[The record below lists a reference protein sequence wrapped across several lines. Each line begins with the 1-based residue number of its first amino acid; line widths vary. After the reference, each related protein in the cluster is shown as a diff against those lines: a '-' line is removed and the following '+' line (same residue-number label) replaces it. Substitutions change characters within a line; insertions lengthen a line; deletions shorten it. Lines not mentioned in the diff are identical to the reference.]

1 MNRQSKI
8 LTTLLGASL
17 LLLGAYFFTRPKTP
31 QAVQSALVRQP
42 AGLAS
47 GTSSAGFTRAEGP
60 IELNFPADHGAHPD
74 FQTEWWYYTGNLAT
88 PDGRRFG
95 YQLTFFRRAL
105 LPPSQV
111 SARPSDWSS
120 NQVFM
125 AHFALSDIGGETFHA
140 EERLERGAAGL
151 AGAQSTP
158 FQVWLND
165 WRVTETVPGSYQLV
179 ASQPTPAGWLELK
192 LDLVDRKGP
201 ILQGDRGYSQK
212 GPQPGNA
219 SYYVSLTRL
228 ETSGEVILE
237 DVRYPVQGLS
247 WMDHEWSTSAL
258 SADQVGWDWFS
269 IQLENGAELMLF
281 QIRKADGSL
290 DPYSAGT
297 FIGPD
302 GATRQLS
309 LDDLNLEVLD
319 RWTSP
324 RTQASYPAGWRLSI
338 PSLQLELEIQP
349 HQADQEL
356 DVSYAYW
363 EGAIRVTGRQAGA
376 EVQGHGYAELTGYA
390 GSMAG
395 EF

>member
-1 MNRQSKI
+1 MNRQSRV
-8 LTTLLGASL
+8 LAVFLGVTLLLVGIYL
-17 LLLGAYFFTRPKTP
+17 FTRPKAP
-31 QAVQSALVRQP
+31 QAVESALVRQP
-42 AGLAS
+42 AGLADGS
-47 GTSSAGFTRAEGP
+47 NSAGFSRAEEP
-60 IELNFPADHGAHPD
+60 IEFVFPTDHGAHPD
-74 FQTEWWYYTGNLAT
+74 FQTEWWYYTGNLVT
-88 PDGRRFG
+88 SSGRRFG

-105 LPPSQV
+105 LPTNQV
-111 SARPSDWSS
+111 SSRPSDWSS
-120 NQVFM
+120 NQVYM

-151 AGAQSTP
+151 AGAESPP
-158 FQVWLND
+158 FKVWLND
-165 WRVTETVPGSYQLV
+165 WSVTETTPGSYRLV
-179 ASQPTPAGWLELK
+179 ASQPTPAGWLEVK

-228 ETSGEVILE
+228 ETRGEVVLN
-237 DVRYPVQGLS
+237 DTRYPVEGLS

-290 DPYSAGT
+290 DAYSAGA
-297 FIGPD
+297 FIDPD
-302 GATRQLS
+302 GSTRQLS
-309 LDDLNLEVLD
+309 LDDFNLQVLD
-319 RWTSP
+319 RWSSP
-324 RTQASYPAGWRLSI
+324 RTQANYPSRWRLSI

-363 EGAIRVTGRQAGA
+363 EGAIRITGTQAGA
-376 EVQGHGYAELTGYA
+376 EVQGNGYAELTGYA